1 MRVATT
7 TALGLVTTSRSRY
20 TRSGSIGTNSNT
32 NWTRELGPSKIEDPI
47 SNMSHL
53 YEMPR

>member
-32 NWTRELGPSKIEDPI
+32 NWTRELGPSRD
-47 SNMSHL
+47 L
-53 YEMPR
+53 GFTRG